1 MPDSP
6 PDPNRLPAKSALPA
20 RRPEGEKPRAFADQ
34 SADPIGLPTDE
45 VPLQPPPPELRSP
58 RDKSSLP
65 SGRNKERA
73 LPTFTPAPYQVET
86 PANPSPARR
95 AELPGPR
102 KPDEHPKFRPPQP
115 LPEPEPA
122 PDPLSPPS
130 QDTNPV
136 PSEAAPPPP
145 APRPTK
151 HRLANNRVLE
161 LKRQGTIEADPELT
175 ESWGGGGAE
184 APADRQR
191 SRRLAFWA
199 ALISLPL
206 IALAVWQSLGRPGS
220 AAPTPPPP
228 VPQSLG
234 PSVDAAEETRRAA
247 EVVKRFL
254 ATATLE
260 ERAAFVRHPEITKPR
275 MEKWHSPANPL
286 KPRKV
291 VDFRDRSSEQT
302 IDDVTFLMLNMV
314 LDDHLPRSIAV
325 EKTKDGGYLVDW
337 ESFVFWSDPRW
348 PEFLSKES
356 EGASEFR
363 VVVSIDT
370 YFNYGYDDAK
380 KWFCYKLS
388 DPENWANCWGY
399 CSIDS
404 EAGMQINRM
413 IRRQRQQGENQI
425 KAILKLRF
433 EDAGR
438 GHNQVLIEEVVE
450 DGWIKIGP

>member
-6 PDPNRLPAKSALPA
+6 PDPSRLPAKSALPA
-20 RRPEGEKPRAFADQ
+20 HRSGGEKPRAFADQ
-34 SADPIGLPTDE
+34 AADPIGLPTDDF
-45 VPLQPPPPELRSP
+45 PLKPAPPERRS
-58 RDKSSLP
+58 RGNKSSLP
-65 SGRNKERA
+65 SGRNKERV
-73 LPTFTPAPYQVET
+73 LPTFTPAPYQSET
-86 PANPSPARR
+86 PPTLSPARR

-102 KPDEHPKFRPPQP
+102 KADEHPKFRPPQP
-115 LPEPEPA
+115 VPEPEPPA
-122 PDPLSPPS
+122 DPFTTPS
-130 QDTNPV
+130 LDANPI
-136 PSEAAPPPP
+136 PSEAAPQPP

-151 HRLANNRVLE
+151 HRLADNRVLE
-161 LKRQGTIEADPELT
+161 LKRQGTVEGDPELT
-175 ESWGGGGAE
+175 ESWGGDENE

-191 SRRLAFWA
+191 SRRLALWS
-199 ALISLPL
+199 ALIGLPL

-220 AAPTPPPP
+220 AAPDPPSP
-228 VPQSLG
+228 VPPKAG
-234 PSVDAAEETRRAA
+234 ASVNAAEETRRAA
-247 EVVKRFL
+247 DVIKRFL

-260 ERAAFVRHPEITKPR
+260 ERAAFVRHPEITKTR
-275 MEKWHSPANPL
+275 METWHSPANPL

-302 IDDVTFLMLNMV
+302 INDVTFLMLNMV

-348 PEFLSKES
+348 PEFLSKEP
-356 EGASEFR
+356 EGTSDFR

-370 YFNYGYDDAK
+370 YFNYGYADAK

-388 DPENWANCWGY
+388 DPENWAHCWGY

-404 EAGMQINRM
+404 DAGMQINRM

-433 EDAGR
+433 EEGGR

-450 DGWIKIGP
+450 DGWIKIGS